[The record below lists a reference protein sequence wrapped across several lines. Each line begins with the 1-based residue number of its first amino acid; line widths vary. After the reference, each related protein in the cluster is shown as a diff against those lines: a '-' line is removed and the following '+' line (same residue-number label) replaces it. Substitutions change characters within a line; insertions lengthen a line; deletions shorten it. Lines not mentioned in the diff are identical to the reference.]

1 MALILATLFVLLS
14 DSYTRNDNDALRFG
28 IGVVSTTRVGD
39 CTSSNLPRRRP
50 NLFARQRPREPDL
63 VSMPLPPP
71 PPPPTDLPLR
81 FLRAGKGDPKVGL
94 ARYEATLAWRKE
106 HSVDTILR
114 EAFPQFAT
122 IKEHYKHYFHLR
134 GFNGEPCFYE
144 QPGRTNLSALREGG
158 VKLDRLLRYYTMITE
173 FLWQYLE
180 RNDLAKSIYVID
192 LEGLRLRDFFGEAV
206 DFVKKA
212 TAFSAQHYPERAG
225 CVFIINVPAFFQL
238 IWRVVRPIID
248 EDTLKK
254 IYILRGKDEIR
265 QHLMQRIPLEN
276 IPLEYGG
283 TGMALGQA
291 PEETLLAN
299 LVQHNNRMA
308 WQRRVVC
315 EQCQA
320 DTTRPE
326 HWECPFC
333 RWAPARS
340 Y

>member
-1 MALILATLFVLLS
+1 MALILATLLLLLS
-14 DSYTRNDNDALRFG
+14 DGCIKDNDALRFG
-28 IGVVSTTRVGD
+28 IGVASSTTRVGD
-39 CTSSNLPRRRP
+39 YARSSNLPPRRSP
-50 NLFARQRPREPDL
+50 NLFARQRPRETDL
-63 VSMPLPPP
+63 VPSPP
-71 PPPPTDLPLR
+71 PPPPTELPLR
-81 FLRAGKGDPKVGL
+81 FLRAGKDDPVVGL

-106 HSVDTILR
+106 HEVDTILR
-114 EAFPQFAT
+114 QAFPQFAT

-134 GFNGEPCFYE
+134 GFHGEPCFYE

-158 VKLDRLLRYYTMITE
+158 VTLDALLRYYTMITE

-206 DFVKKA
+206 DFVKRA
-212 TAFSAQHYPERAG
+212 AGASAQHYPERAG

-265 QHLMQRIPLEN
+265 QNLMQRIPLEN

-315 EQCQA
+315 EQCRA
-320 DTTRPE
+320 DTKPE